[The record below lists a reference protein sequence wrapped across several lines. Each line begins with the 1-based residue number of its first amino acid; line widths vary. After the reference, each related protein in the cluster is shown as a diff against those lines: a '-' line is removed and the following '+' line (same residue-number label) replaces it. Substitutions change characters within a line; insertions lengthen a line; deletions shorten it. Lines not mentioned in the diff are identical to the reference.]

1 MILGGGPRR
10 YDWEA
15 MSDMSDELSPVSLK
29 APGGD
34 TPAIGIGLCLSGGG
48 YRAMLFHLGV
58 VWRLAELGYLGTK
71 DRTGKHG
78 PIGTLQRVSSVS
90 GGSIIAGVLGLA
102 WDDLRVDDDDLLDR
116 FRELV
121 VLPIEKF
128 ASKTTISIWSGIW
141 GSVVSTV
148 NKTIARVYRRRLYGR
163 KTLQDLPD
171 SPRFVINA
179 TNLQSGALWRFS
191 KPFTRDWRVGE
202 IKNPTDSIASVVG
215 ASSAFPPFLSPAR
228 FKYKEEQ
235 YTPGSGDGL
244 QKRPFTTRPAL
255 SDGGV
260 YDNMG
265 LETVFKNFQT
275 VIVSNAGGGYKPQKK
290 IVGDWALQSYR
301 VLNTIDNQVRSLR
314 KRVLI
319 SSLATNK
326 KFGAYWSIRSNID
339 GYPVG
344 GKLDCPYERTRK
356 LADIPTDL
364 AAKDQT
370 TQRRLI
376 NWGYAVCDAGIR
388 SWVEDD
394 LPPPVDFPYP
404 AERV

>member
-1 MILGGGPRR
+1 VPQ
-10 YDWEA
+10 EH
-15 MSDMSDELSPVSLK
+15 LSPVSSD

-34 TPAIGIGLCLSGGG
+34 TPALGIGLCLSGGG

-58 VWRLAELGYLGTK
+58 LWRLAELGYLGTA
-71 DRTGKHG
+71 DHDGKHG
-78 PIGTLQRVSSVS
+78 PIGTLQRISSVS
-90 GGSIIAGVLGLA
+90 GGSIVAAALGLA
-102 WDDLRVDDDDLLDR
+102 WNDLKVDEDELLER

-121 VLPIEKF
+121 VKPVEDF
-128 ASKTTISIWSGIW
+128 ASQTTVSIWSAAW
-141 GSVVSTV
+141 AAVVSTV
-148 NKTIARVYRRRLYGR
+148 NKSVARVYRRRLYGN
-163 KTLQDLPD
+163 KTLQDFPD

-228 FKYKEEQ
+228 FKYNESQ
-235 YTPGSGDGL
+235 YTPGSGSGL
-244 QKRPFTTRPAL
+244 QKPPYTTRPAL
-255 SDGGV
+255 ADGGV

-275 VIVSNAGGGYKPQKK
+275 VIVSNAGGGYQPKQK

-301 VLNTIDNQVRSLR
+301 VMSTIDNQVRSLR

-319 SSLATNK
+319 SSLASLEK
-326 KFGAYWSIRSNID
+326 YGVYWSIRSDID
-339 GYPVG
+339 GYPAEN
-344 GKLDCPYERTRK
+344 KLPCPHERTRE

-364 AAKDQT
+364 AAKDKT

-376 NWGYAVCDAGIR
+376 NWGYAICDAGMR

-394 LPPPVDFPYP
+394 LTPPTDFPYP
-404 AERV
+404 AEGV

>member
-1 MILGGGPRR
+1 
-10 YDWEA
+10 
-15 MSDMSDELSPVSLK
+15 MSSHPEELLPVSSD

-34 TPAIGIGLCLSGGG
+34 SPALGIGLCLSGGG

-58 VWRLAELGYLGTK
+58 LWRLAELGYLSSA

-78 PIGTLQRVSSVS
+78 PIGSLQRVSSVS
-90 GGSIIAGVLGLA
+90 GGAIVAGVLGLA
-102 WDDLRVDDDDLLDR
+102 WDDLKVDDENLLER

-121 VLPIEKF
+121 VKPVEDF
-128 ASKTTISIWSGIW
+128 ASQTTVSVWSAAFAAIVSSINK
-141 GSVVSTV
+141 SVV
-148 NKTIARVYRRRLYGR
+148 RVYKRRLFGK
-163 KTLQDLPD
+163 KTLQDFPD

-191 KPFTRDWRVGE
+191 KPFSRDWRVGE

-228 FKYKEEQ
+228 FRYEESQ
-235 YTPGSGDGL
+235 YTPGSGNDL
-244 QKRPFTTRPAL
+244 QKPPFTTRPTL
-255 SDGGV
+255 TDGGV

-275 VIVSNAGGGYKPQKK
+275 VIVSNAGGEYKPKKK

-301 VLNTIDNQVRSLR
+301 VMNTIDNQVRSLR

-319 SSLATNK
+319 SSLASLRK
-326 KFGAYWSIRSNID
+326 YGVYWSIRSDID
-339 GYPVG
+339 GYPAAD
-344 GKLDCPYERTRK
+344 KLPCPHKKTRE
-356 LADIPTDL
+356 LADISSDL
-364 AAKDQT
+364 AAKDKT

-376 NWGYAVCDAGIR
+376 NWGYAICDAGIR
-388 SWVEDD
+388 SWVEDE
-394 LPPPVDFPYP
+394 LPPPEGFPYP
-404 AERV
+404 EEAV

>member
-1 MILGGGPRR
+1 
-10 YDWEA
+10 
-15 MSDMSDELSPVSLK
+15 
-29 APGGD
+29 
-34 TPAIGIGLCLSGGG
+34 
-48 YRAMLFHLGV
+48 MLFHLGV
-58 VWRLAELGYLGTK
+58 LWRLAELGYLGTA
-71 DRTGKHG
+71 DRDGKHG
-78 PIGTLQRVSSVS
+78 PIGTLQRVSCVS
-90 GGSIIAGVLGLA
+90 GGSIVAAALGLA
-102 WDDLRVDDDDLLDR
+102 WNDLKVDEDELLER

-121 VLPIEKF
+121 VNPVEDF
-128 ASKTTISIWSGIW
+128 ASQTTVSIWSAAW
-141 GSVVSTV
+141 AAVVSTV
-148 NKTIARVYRRRLYGR
+148 NKSVARVYRRRLYGN

-228 FKYKEEQ
+228 FKYDESQ
-235 YTPGSGDGL
+235 YTPGSGSGL
-244 QKRPFTTRPAL
+244 QKPPYTTRPAL

-275 VIVSNAGGGYKPQKK
+275 VIVSNAGGGFQPKKK
-290 IVGDWALQSYR
+290 IAGDWALQSYR
-301 VLNTIDNQVRSLR
+301 VMSTIDNQVRSLR

-319 SSLATNK
+319 SSLSSLERY
-326 KFGAYWSIRSNID
+326 GVYWSIRSDID
-339 GYPVG
+339 GYPAEN
-344 GKLDCPYERTRK
+344 KLPCPHKRTRK

-364 AAKDQT
+364 AAKDKT

-376 NWGYAVCDAGIR
+376 NWGYAICDAGIR
-388 SWVEDD
+388 SWVEDG
-394 LPPPVDFPYP
+394 LPAPADFPYP
-404 AERV
+404 DEGV

>member
-1 MILGGGPRR
+1 
-10 YDWEA
+10 
-15 MSDMSDELSPVSLK
+15 MSQQDLSPVSTA
-29 APGGD
+29 APGGES
-34 TPAIGIGLCLSGGG
+34 PALGIGLCLSGGG
-48 YRAMLFHLGV
+48 YRATLFHLGV
-58 VWRLAELGYLGTK
+58 VWRLAELGYLGSQ
-71 DRTGKHG
+71 DRAGKHG

-102 WDDLRVDDDDLLDR
+102 WDDLRVDDDGLLDR
-116 FRELV
+116 FREIV
-121 VLPIEKF
+121 VRPIEDF
-128 ASKTTISIWSGIW
+128 TSRTTVSIWSAAW
-141 GSVVSTV
+141 AAVVSTV
-148 NKTIARVYRRRLYGR
+148 NKRVARIYKRRLYGDR
-163 KTLQDLPD
+163 TLQDLPD

-202 IKNPTDSIASVVG
+202 IRNPTDSIASVVG

-228 FKYKEEQ
+228 FKYDESQ
-235 YTPGSGDGL
+235 YTPDSGSGL
-244 QKRPFTTRPAL
+244 QMPPYTTRPAL

-275 VIVSNAGGGYKPQKK
+275 VIVSNAGGGFKPKKK

-301 VLNTIDNQVRSLR
+301 VMSTIDNQVRSLR

-319 SSLATNK
+319 SSLASLDK
-326 KFGAYWSIRSNID
+326 YGAYFSIRSNIE
-339 GYPVG
+339 GYPASD
-344 GKLDCPYERTRK
+344 KLPCPHSRTRE

-364 AAKDQT
+364 AAKDQV

-388 SWVEDD
+388 SWVEDG
-394 LPPPVDFPYP
+394 LPAPEDFPYP
-404 AERV
+404 DAGV

>member
-1 MILGGGPRR
+1 MTL
-10 YDWEA
+10 EQ
-15 MSDMSDELSPVSLK
+15 LSPVSK
-29 APGGD
+29 DAPGGD
-34 TPAIGIGLCLSGGG
+34 TPALGIGLCLSGGG

-58 VWRLAELGYLGTK
+58 LWRLAELGYLSTAN
-71 DRTGKHG
+71 RNGKHG

-90 GGSIIAGVLGLA
+90 GGSIVAAALGIA
-102 WDDLRVDDDDLLDR
+102 WDDLHVDDDDLLDR

-121 VLPIEKF
+121 VKPVESF
-128 ASKTTISIWSGIW
+128 ASQTTVSIWSAAWSAI
-141 GSVVSTV
+141 VSTV
-148 NKTIARVYRRRLYGR
+148 NKRVVRVYQRKLYGN
-163 KTLQDLPD
+163 KNLQDLPD

-202 IKNPTDSIASVVG
+202 IKNPTDSIAKVVG

-228 FKYKEEQ
+228 FKYQESQ
-235 YTPGSGDGL
+235 YTPGSGSDL
-244 QKRPFTTRPAL
+244 QRPPFTTRPAL
-255 SDGGV
+255 ADGGV

-275 VIVSNAGGGYKPQKK
+275 VIVSNAGGGYKAEKK
-290 IVGDWALQSYR
+290 VAGDWALQSYR
-301 VLNTIDNQVRSLR
+301 VMSTIDNQVRSLR

-319 SSLATNK
+319 SSLASLE
-326 KFGAYWSIRSNID
+326 KFGAYWSIRSDIE
-339 GYPVG
+339 GYPAADT
-344 GKLDCPYERTRK
+344 LPCPHSRTRE
-356 LADIPTDL
+356 LASIPTDL
-364 AAKDQT
+364 AAKDEN

-376 NWGYAVCDAGIR
+376 NWGYAICDAGIR

-404 AERV
+404 DERV

>member
-1 MILGGGPRR
+1 MPK
-10 YDWEA
+10 EK
-15 MSDMSDELSPVSLK
+15 LSPVSLD
-29 APGGD
+29 APGGN
-34 TPAIGIGLCLSGGG
+34 TPIVGMGLCLSGGG

-58 VWRLAELGYLGTK
+58 LWRLAELGYLGTD
-71 DRTGKHG
+71 DRTGMHG

-90 GGSIIAGVLGLA
+90 GGSIIAGILGLA
-102 WDDLRVDDDDLLDR
+102 WSDLQVDEENLLER

-121 VLPIEKF
+121 VKPVENF
-128 ASKTTISIWSGIW
+128 ASQTTMSIWTAVW
-141 GSVVSTV
+141 ASVVSTV
-148 NKTIARVYRRRLYGR
+148 NKSVARVYQRRLFGR
-163 KTLQDLPD
+163 KTLQDFPD

-228 FKYKEEQ
+228 FKYAESQ
-235 YTPGSGDGL
+235 YTPGSGSGL
-244 QKRPFTTRPAL
+244 QQAPYTTRPAL
-255 SDGGV
+255 ADGGV
-260 YDNMG
+260 YDNLG

-275 VIVSNAGGGYKPQKK
+275 LIVSNAGGKYKPKKK

-301 VLNTIDNQVRSLR
+301 VMNTIDNQVRSLR

-319 SSLATNK
+319 SSLASLERYGVY
-326 KFGAYWSIRSNID
+326 FSIRSDIA
-339 GYPVG
+339 GYPAAD
-344 GKLDCPYERTRK
+344 KLPCSRDRARE

-376 NWGYAVCDAGIR
+376 NWGYAICDAGIR
-388 SWVEDD
+388 SWVEEG
-394 LPPPVDFPYP
+394 LTPPADFPYP
-404 AERV
+404 DEGI

>member
-1 MILGGGPRR
+1 MCYIGPT
-10 YDWEA
+10 
-15 MSDMSDELSPVSLK
+15 MSQQELSPVSLD

-34 TPAIGIGLCLSGGG
+34 APALGIGLCLSGGG

-58 VWRLAELGYLGTK
+58 LWRLAELGYLGTGN
-71 DRTGKHG
+71 RSGKHG
-78 PIGTLQRVSSVS
+78 PIGSLQRVSSVS
-90 GGSIIAGVLGLA
+90 GGSIVAAALGLA
-102 WDDLRVDDDDLLDR
+102 WDDLRVDDDDLLER

-121 VLPIEKF
+121 VRPVEGF
-128 ASKTTISIWSGIW
+128 ASQTTVSIWTAAW
-141 GSVVSTV
+141 AAVVSTV
-148 NKTIARVYRRRLYGR
+148 SKSVARVYRRRLYGD

-171 SPRFVINA
+171 TPRFVINA

-202 IKNPTDSIASVVG
+202 IRNPTDSIASVVG

-228 FKYKEEQ
+228 FKYNESQ
-235 YTPGSGDGL
+235 YTPDSGNGL
-244 QKRPFTTRPAL
+244 QKPPYTTRPAL

-260 YDNMG
+260 YDNLG

-275 VIVSNAGGGYKPQKK
+275 LIVSNAGAKFKPQEK

-301 VLNTIDNQVRSLR
+301 VMNTIDNQVRSLR

-319 SSLATNK
+319 SSLASLERYGVY
-326 KFGAYWSIRSNID
+326 FSIRSDID
-339 GYPVG
+339 GYPAAD
-344 GKLDCPYERTRK
+344 KLPCSRKRTLE

-376 NWGYAVCDAGIR
+376 NWGYAICDAGIR
-388 SWVEDD
+388 SWVEDG
-394 LPPPVDFPYP
+394 LPPPAAFPYP
-404 AERV
+404 DEGV